1 MREEGPEMVAKQ
13 RMDADTLQWQ
23 QAGDSN
29 DPDCIEF
36 ADLPDG
42 GTAMRKASDPS
53 NVKYYTAAEFDAF
66 KGGVHDGEFDNLR
79 KHPA

>member
-1 MREEGPEMVAKQ
+1 MREERASMASKQ
-13 RMDADTLQWQ
+13 RMDDNLQWR

-29 DPDCIEF
+29 DPDCIEL

-42 GTAMRKASDPS
+42 GTAMRTASDPS

-66 KGGVHDGEFDNLR
+66 KGGVHDGEFDNLFD
-79 KHPA
+79 PA